1 MCLPEPLAPG
11 PMLGTWVG
19 GAPHFGARPR
29 ACMHARAAT
38 VARAR
43 AMPSAPGGQ
52 TASRAPLALADG
64 LCAVGFTRRPPS
76 LPCSPCCPFEPT
88 APALPPLAP
97 PPHPSPPTLPPL
109 STPFLPSQILKHTA
123 FVGGMFN
130 SSLEV
135 AKFEGASI
143 KTVSGIRGQVR
154 SPLVAI
160 DCP

>member
-1 MCLPEPLAPG
+1 MPKHTPGGPYLPLLAPI
-11 PMLGTWVG
+11 
-19 GAPHFGARPR
+19 R
-29 ACMHARAAT
+29 AH
-38 VARAR
+38 
-43 AMPSAPGGQ
+43 
-52 TASRAPLALADG
+52 
-64 LCAVGFTRRPPS
+64 RPPKFP
-76 LPCSPCCPFEPT
+76 LNF
-88 APALPPLAP
+88 PPN
-97 PPHPSPPTLPPL
+97 SPPKTAHPL
-109 STPFLPSQILKHTA
+109 HPFFPSQILKHTA